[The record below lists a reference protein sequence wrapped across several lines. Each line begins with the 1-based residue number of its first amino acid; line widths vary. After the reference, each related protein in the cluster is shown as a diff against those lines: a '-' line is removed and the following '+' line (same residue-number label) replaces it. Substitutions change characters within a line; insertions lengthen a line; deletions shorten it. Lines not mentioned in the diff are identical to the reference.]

1 MKGLHTHEKKFA
13 AAKLHCQYSNP
24 PFAFLEKVL
33 SVFNE
38 KDDKFFNTLEKYANC
53 CSVCKSFNQLYPNL

>member
-1 MKGLHTHEKKFA
+1 MKGLRTHEKKFA

-24 PFAFLEKVL
+24 PFAFLEEVL

-38 KDDKFFNTLEKYANC
+38 KDDKFFNTLGKLLLC
-53 CSVCKSFNQLYPNL
+53 L